1 MANTIKGLTIEIGGN
16 TTKLQDALKDVNAKS
31 KALNSELSEVNRL
44 LKFDPENADLL
55 AQKQKILAERVANT
69 KDKLDTLKEAERQV
83 QEQFSKGKASEDQVR
98 AIERAVLSTTQQ
110 FKRYSGALVA
120 AEKDLE
126 QVIETNNTIASTGF
140 KTLAG
145 VVTSAITGLTAA
157 AEMSREYRAEMGKLD
172 AAFTA
177 QGHSAG
183 TAKEA
188 YKTLQGVIGETDQSV
203 EAAQQISLLAESE
216 EDVAKWAGLA
226 SGVVGQFGDAL
237 QPETFFEAA
246 NETIKL
252 GEATGAY
259 VQMLEGTGMSVEEFN
274 KGLEK
279 CNTEAEKQAY
289 MLEVSEK
296 ALGAAGKAY
305 EETNADVIA
314 ANEANEAWMTA
325 MAGIGEVVEPIIT
338 DVKEFGAT
346 LIEKI
351 TPVIKEISE
360 NLPVVGVAL
369 AGIAASMVAFKV
381 AAIAATAASQGLTLA
396 QYAVAAAQKVLN
408 AVMAANTLGLII
420 LAITGLVAAFMYLW
434 KNSETFR
441 ENWLK
446 LWEKIKTA
454 ASNVAEWF
462 KTLPDRIANAISGAI
477 AKVQAWGTNLV
488 DKVKTAAT
496 NFITNAVNIL
506 KNIPSKVYEAISGAI
521 SRVTEWGSN
530 IANKAKTSATNFLNN
545 VVTTLKNIPS
555 KIYSSIQGAISRV
568 TEWGTNMANKAKTA
582 AKNTLNAVVNGLKE
596 LPSKIKT
603 IGGDLITGLW
613 NGLNNKLSWL
623 KTKIKSFTS
632 SVLSSIKS
640 FFGVNSPSK
649 ETAWIGEM
657 LDEGLAAGIE
667 DSANVPMKAM
677 QRVSKGVLDSADV
690 VDGANFDRQVK
701 TSFSQRS
708 NDLALNSLSIKL
720 DKILAAIEK
729 GQILTIDGKAFV
741 GGTADKYDRALGNTR
756 LLVERGAL

>member
-1 MANTIKGLTIEIGGN
+1 MANNIKGITIEIGGN

-31 KALNSELSEVNRL
+31 KDLSSELGEVNRL
-44 LKFDPENADLL
+44 LKFDPGNTDLL
-55 AQKQKILAERVANT
+55 AQKQKILTEAISNT
-69 KDKLDTLKEAERQV
+69 ADKLGTLKEAERQV
-83 QEQFSKGKASEDQVR
+83 QAQFARGQASEEQVR
-98 AIERAVLSTTQQ
+98 AIERAVQSTAQQ
-110 FKRYSGALVA
+110 LEKYENAARETAGALEEMGRA
-120 AEKDLE
+120 AE
-126 QVIETNNTIASTGF
+126 VNSTIASTGF
-140 KTLAG
+140 KALAG
-145 VVTSAITGLTAA
+145 IVTSAVTGLTAA

-172 AAFTA
+172 AAF
-177 QGHSAG
+177 SANKFSSEAATG
-183 TAKEA
+183 A

-203 EAAQQISLLAESE
+203 EAAQQISLLANSE

-314 ANEANEAWMTA
+314 ANEANEAWMAA
-325 MAGIGEVVEPIIT
+325 MAGVGEVVEPILT
-338 DVKEFGAT
+338 DIKEFGAT
-346 LIEKI
+346 LIEKV
-351 TPVIKEISE
+351 TPALQTLSE

-369 AGIAASMVAFKV
+369 AGIAAAMAAFKV
-381 AAIAATAASQGLTLA
+381 ASIAATAASQGLTLA
-396 QYAVAAAQKVLN
+396 QYAVAAAQGVLN
-408 AVMAANTLGLII
+408 AVMSANPIGLII
-420 LAITGLVAAFMYLW
+420 LAITGLVVAFMYLW
-434 KNSETFR
+434 KNSESFR
-441 ENWLK
+441 EFWIN

-462 KTLPDRIANAISGAI
+462 KKLPEKILNAIASTKE
-477 AKVQAWGTNLV
+477 KVTQWGSDLV
-488 DKVKTAAT
+488 ERVKTAAT
-496 NFITNAVNIL
+496 NFIDKAVSTL
-506 KNIPSKVYEAISGAI
+506 KNLPSKIYSAISGAV
-521 SRVTEWGSN
+521 SKVTEWGSN
-530 IANKAKTSATNFLNN
+530 MASKAKS
-545 VVTTLKNIPS
+545 
-555 KIYSSIQGAISRV
+555 
-568 TEWGTNMANKAKTA
+568 A
-582 AKNTLNAVVNGLKE
+582 AKNTLDAVVNGLKE

-623 KTKIKSFTS
+623 KSKIKSFTS
-632 SVLSSIKS
+632 SVLDSIKG

-667 DSANVPMKAM
+667 DSARVPEKAM
-677 QRVSKGVLDSADV
+677 RRVSEGVLDNANIIS
-690 VDGANFDRQVK
+690 GTNFDRQIK
-701 TSFSQRS
+701 RTFSQS
-708 NDLALNSLSIKL
+708 TGVSATNSIEAKLS
-720 DKILAAIEK
+720 KILVAIEK
-729 GQILTIDGKAFV
+729 GHILTIDSRAFV

>member
-1 MANTIKGLTIEIGGN
+1 MANNIKGITIEIGGN

-31 KALNSELSEVNRL
+31 KSLNSELSEVNKL
-44 LKFDPENADLL
+44 LKFDPDNADLL
-55 AQKQKILAERVANT
+55 AQKQKILADRVANT
-69 KDKLDTLKEAERQV
+69 KDKLDALKDAERQV
-83 QEQFSKGKASEDQVR
+83 QAQFAKGEASEEQVR
-98 AIERAVLSTTQQ
+98 AIERAVISTTQQ

-120 AEKDLE
+120 AKKDLD
-126 QVIETNNTIASTGF
+126 QVIETNNMIASTGF
-140 KTLAG
+140 KALAG

-172 AAFTA
+172 AAFSA
-177 QGHSAG
+177 QGHSAD
-183 TAKEA
+183 TATEA

-203 EAAQQISLLAESE
+203 EAAQQISLLADSE

-246 NETIKL
+246 NETLKL

-296 ALGAAGKAY
+296 ALGAAGAAY

-314 ANEANEAWMTA
+314 ANEANEAWMSA
-325 MAGIGEVVEPIIT
+325 MAGIGAVVEPIIT
-338 DVKEFGAT
+338 SVKEFGAT
-346 LIEKI
+346 LIEKV
-351 TPVIKEISE
+351 TPVLKEITE

-369 AGIAASMVAFKV
+369 AGAAASMVAFKV
-381 AAIAATAASQGLTLA
+381 AAIAATAASKGLTLA

-408 AVMAANTLGLII
+408 AVMSANIFGLVILG
-420 LAITGLVAAFMYLW
+420 ITGLVAAFMYLW

-446 LWEKIKTA
+446 LWEKIQSA
-454 ASNVAEWF
+454 VANVAEWF
-462 KTLPDRIANAISGAI
+462 KTLPEKISSAISGAI
-477 AKVQAWGTNLV
+477 ENVRVWGENMV
-488 DKVKTAAT
+488 ERVKTAAT

-506 KNIPSKVYEAISGAI
+506 KNIPAKVSEAISGAI
-521 SRVTEWGSN
+521 AKVTEWGSN
-530 IANKAKTSATNFLNN
+530 LANKAKTAATNFLNN
-545 VVTTLKNIPS
+545 VATTLKNIPS
-555 KIYSSIQGAISRV
+555 KVYSAIQGAVSKV
-568 TEWGTNMANKAKTA
+568 SEWGSNMVSKAKTA
-582 AKNTLNAVVNGLKE
+582 AKNVLDTVVNNLKN
-596 LPSKIKT
+596 LPGKIKE
-603 IGGDLITGLW
+603 IGGNLVTGLW
-613 NGLNNKLSWL
+613 NGLNDKLTWL
-623 KTKIKSFTS
+623 KNKIKSFTS

-667 DSANVPMKAM
+667 DSANVPMRAM
-677 QRVSKGVLDSADV
+677 SRVAEGVLDNAKEV
-690 VDGANFDRQVK
+690 NGANFDRQVK
-701 TSFSQRS
+701 TTFAPQPSISAA
-708 NDLALNSLSIKL
+708 DSLGAKL
-720 DKILAAIEK
+720 DKILTAIEK

>member
-1 MANTIKGLTIEIGGN
+1 MANNIKGITIEIGGN

-31 KALNSELSEVNRL
+31 KDLSSELGEVNRL
-44 LKFDPENADLL
+44 LKFDPGNTDLL
-55 AQKQKILAERVANT
+55 AQKQRILTEAISNT
-69 KDKLDTLKEAERQV
+69 ADKLSTLREAERQV
-83 QEQFSKGKASEDQVR
+83 QAQFARGEATEKQVR
-98 AIERAVLSTTQQ
+98 AIERAIISTTQQ
-110 FKRYSGALVA
+110 LEKYENAALEASGALEEMGRA
-120 AEKDLE
+120 AE
-126 QVIETNNTIASTGF
+126 VNSTIASTGF
-140 KTLAG
+140 KALAG
-145 VVTSAITGLTAA
+145 IVTSAVTGLTAA

-172 AAFTA
+172 AAFAANKFSTETA
-177 QGHSAG
+177 
-183 TAKEA
+183 TEA

-203 EAAQQISLLAESE
+203 EAAQQISLLAASE

-259 VQMLEGTGMSVEEFN
+259 VQMLEGTGRSVEDFN
-274 KGLEK
+274 EGLAK

-289 MLEVSEK
+289 MLKVSEE

-314 ANEANEAWMTA
+314 ANEANEAWMSA
-325 MAGIGEVVEPIIT
+325 MAGVGEVVEPILT
-338 DVKEFGAT
+338 DIKEFGAT
-346 LIEKI
+346 LIEKV
-351 TPVIKEISE
+351 TPALQTLSE

-369 AGIAASMVAFKV
+369 AGIAAAMTAFKV
-381 AAIAATAASQGLTLA
+381 ASIAATAASQGLTLA
-396 QYAVAAAQKVLN
+396 QYAVAAAQGVLN
-408 AVMAANTLGLII
+408 AVMSANPIGLII

-434 KNSETFR
+434 KNSESFR
-441 ENWLK
+441 EFWIN

-462 KTLPDRIANAISGAI
+462 KKLPEKILNAIASTKE
-477 AKVQAWGTNLV
+477 KVTQWGSDLV
-488 DKVKTAAT
+488 ERVKTAAT
-496 NFITNAVNIL
+496 NFIDKAVSTL
-506 KNIPSKVYEAISGAI
+506 KNLPSKSYSAISGAV
-521 SRVTEWGSN
+521 SKVTEWGSN
-530 IANKAKTSATNFLNN
+530 MASKAKS
-545 VVTTLKNIPS
+545 
-555 KIYSSIQGAISRV
+555 
-568 TEWGTNMANKAKTA
+568 A
-582 AKNTLNAVVNGLKE
+582 AKNTLDAVVNGLKS
-596 LPSKIKT
+596 LPGKIKT

-623 KTKIKSFTS
+623 KSKIKSFTS
-632 SVLSSIKS
+632 SVLDSIKG

-667 DSANVPMKAM
+667 GSARVPEKAM
-677 QRVSKGVLDSADV
+677 RRVSEGVLDNANIIS
-690 VDGANFDRQVK
+690 GTNFDRQIK
-701 TSFSQRS
+701 HTFSQS
-708 NDLALNSLSIKL
+708 TGVSATNSIEAKLN
-720 DKILAAIEK
+720 KILVAIEK
-729 GQILTIDGKAFV
+729 GHILTIDSRAWV